1 MTWPGLVIAG
11 IFMGVYIVRHYWD
24 QTAYFRQPAQGYQA
38 YSSPNTA
45 SFFGRRRR
53 DTDYEDVYADENPQ
67 TNESDALDSYI
78 KFLKEHPHFVPNC
91 EGNTKCEAAVKKQI
105 RALPLNQK
113 MVFGVGTF
121 MAWIAGVIQMIGGG
135 IMLAQSCGNDE
146 EEVFDGYDSQYGGYQ
161 QGIVK
166 GNTGSTQGGAGRN
179 YV

>member
-1 MTWPGLVIAG
+1 MG
-11 IFMGVYIVRHYWD
+11 IYIVRHYWD
-24 QTAYFRQPAQGYQA
+24 QSAYFRQLAPG
-38 YSSPNTA
+38 
-45 SFFGRRRR
+45 SFFDPVVFGRKRR
-53 DTDYEDVYADENPQ
+53 DTADYEYVYADE
-67 TNESDALDSYI
+67 TGAEKAEDDALDSYI
-78 KFLKEHPHFVPNC
+78 KFLKEHPHFEPNC
-91 EGNTKCEAAVKKQI
+91 EGNAECEAAVSKQI
-105 RALPLNQK
+105 RVLPTNQK

-146 EEVFDGYDSQYGGYQ
+146 EEYDGYDSQYGGYQ